1 MNIVQDIIVIT
12 PTCCSKK
19 FNESYGE
26 YLHTNRKVTRKER
39 IEALIR
45 FLNTTR

>member
-1 MNIVQDIIVIT
+1 MNIVEDIIVIFT
-12 PTCCSKK
+12 PSCCSKK

-39 IEALIR
+39 IEA
-45 FLNTTR
+45 F